1 MIQNQM
7 FEQASLYSLAN
18 AKWIVNTALVHTVGT
33 PQIATKITEDVM
45 SITIQADNPFYLA
58 FDALATSTF
67 NTANDILFP
76 GGNMILQL
84 YIPHGEARELYLH
97 TRAVTSSTIKLIFH

>member
-7 FEQASLYSLAN
+7 FEQANLYSLAN
-18 AKWIVNTALVHTVGT
+18 AKWVVNTALVHTVAV

-45 SITIQADNPFYLA
+45 SITLQANNPFYLS
-58 FDALATSTF
+58 FDLLATYTF
-67 NTANDILFP
+67 NPANDILFP

-84 YIPHGEARELYLH
+84 YVPHGEGLELYLH
-97 TRAVTSSTIKLIFH
+97 TRAVTSSTIKLIYH